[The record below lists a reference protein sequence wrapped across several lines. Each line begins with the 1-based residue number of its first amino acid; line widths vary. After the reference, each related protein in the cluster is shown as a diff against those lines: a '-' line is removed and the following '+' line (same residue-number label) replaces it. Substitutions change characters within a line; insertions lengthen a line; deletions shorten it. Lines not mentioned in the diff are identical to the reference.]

1 MQLPENTIARPT
13 LTVTHSWR
21 LYNPPSYGR
30 PHLLLSK
37 SRQLRLLKIFS
48 KVNHLANLVV
58 GSTAQTH
65 VLGFLLNFQIIF
77 PKMSIIS
84 SLLSNEWVAAQP
96 KLLIMVVTS

>member
-1 MQLPENTIARPT
+1 MQLPESTIARPT
-13 LTVTHSWR
+13 LTHSWR
-21 LYNPPSYGR
+21 LYNPPSY
-30 PHLLLSK
+30 LLLSK
-37 SRQLRLLKIFS
+37 PRQLRLLKIFS

-65 VLGFLLNFQIIF
+65 VLGFPLNFQIIF

-96 KLLIMVVTS
+96 KLLITVVTS